1 MHGDLDQRAREAVL
15 KRLRGG
21 QTEIV
26 VATDVA
32 ARGLDVERIS
42 HVVNY
47 DIPYDVE
54 TYVHRIGR
62 TGRAGRAGAAILFV
76 SPRERRLLREIERFT
91 GQPIQPM
98 KLPTQA
104 DVAARRVALFKDT
117 IRKTLKEEDLDLY
130 LALVEELV
138 AEGHDVAAI
147 AAAATRLA
155 RGDKPL
161 EVEVEP
167 EPVMPAASPGVAGG
181 DGMVRLFVGAGRRAG
196 IRPADIVGAIA
207 NEAGVPGK
215 SIGAIDIHDTY
226 TLVEVP
232 REHARAVVTAMA
244 SAELRGKAVQVRLTE
259 PGEKPRPRRLAT
271 KRFQAAG
278 RHAHGKRRQ

>member
-1 MHGDLDQRAREAVL
+1 
-15 KRLRGG
+15 
-21 QTEIV
+21 
-26 VATDVA
+26 
-32 ARGLDVERIS
+32 
-42 HVVNY
+42 
-47 DIPYDVE
+47 
-54 TYVHRIGR
+54 
-62 TGRAGRAGAAILFV
+62 
-76 SPRERRLLREIERFT
+76 
-91 GQPIQPM
+91 
-98 KLPTQA
+98 
-104 DVAARRVALFKDT
+104 VALFKDT

-161 EVEVEP
+161 DVEVEP
-167 EPVMPAASPGVAGG
+167 EPAMPAASPRSAAGAAG
-181 DGMVRLFVGAGRRAG
+181 DGMVRLFVGAGRRSG

-232 REHARAVVTAMA
+232 REYAQPVLTAMA
-244 SAELRGKAVQVRLTE
+244 GAELRGKPVQVRLTDPTE
-259 PGEKPRPRRLAT
+259 KKKPRRPPLRKF
-271 KRFQAAG
+271 KR
-278 RHAHGKRRQ
+278 